1 MREEVAME
9 RMVHKRI
16 GSEPLIKIFESLLTD
31 QKPSG
36 NQVLVMMLTYWS
48 VQEKPAAGLR
58 GSLTPKA
65 GIRPT
70 KRAFRPQLLFFEL
83 SWRGFRFKAIGAEA

>member
-1 MREEVAME
+1 
-9 RMVHKRI
+9 MVHKPN
-16 GSEPLIKIFESLLTD
+16 GSEQLIKIFESLLTD

-48 VQEKPAAGLR
+48 VQEKPTAGLR
-58 GSLTPKA
+58 ESLTPKA

-70 KRAFRPQLLFFEL
+70 KRAFRPLLQFFGL
-83 SWRGFRFKAIGAEA
+83 SWREFRFKAIGAEA